1 MENKIYDLIIIG
13 AGPAGMTASIYAS
26 RYGINHLIIGNIIGG
41 MASEAT
47 VIENWPGENKIS
59 GFELSKKIQESVR
72 NSGEEIMVDTVNGI
86 EKTGDFYK
94 IKTDLNG
101 EFSAKN
107 ILFASGT
114 VRRKLGIPRE
124 NEFAGKGVCYCVTCD
139 GPLYKGKTVAVA
151 GGGNSAVSAA
161 IYLGNICPKVYL
173 IVMAPELQCSNDLK
187 KQIQL
192 MSNIEILYKNSI
204 KELKGEA
211 SLKSIVLK
219 DNKVL
224 DISGLFIEIG
234 GTPAKDLAEKLGVA
248 LDKNGHIDIKK
259 NQSTS
264 IPGIWAAGD
273 ISNGSNG
280 LRQIVTSAAE
290 GAIAA
295 NSIYSYLKKI
305 DLK

>member
-1 MENKIYDLIIIG
+1 MEEKIHDLLIIG

-26 RYGINHLIIGNIIGG
+26 RYGIDHLIIGNAVGG

-47 VIENWPGENKIS
+47 IIENWPGENKIS

-72 NSGEEIMVDTVNGI
+72 NSGGEIVIDTVNGI
-86 EKTGDFYK
+86 EKNGDFYK
-94 IKTDLNG
+94 ITTDLNDI
-101 EFSAKN
+101 FLARN

-114 VRRKLGIPRE
+114 VRRKLGIPGE
-124 NEFAGKGVCYCVTCD
+124 KEFLGKGVCYCVTCD
-139 GPLYKGKTVAVA
+139 GPLYKGKTVAVV
-151 GGGNSAVSAA
+151 GGGNAAVSAA
-161 IYLGNICPKVYL
+161 IYLANICPKIYL

-187 KQIQL
+187 KQIESISQ
-192 MSNIEILYKNSI
+192 IEIFYNNSI
-204 KELKGEA
+204 KELKGGNNLE
-211 SLKSIVLK
+211 SIVLK
-219 DNKVL
+219 DGKNL
-224 DISGLFIEIG
+224 DVKGIFIEIG
-234 GTPAKDLAEKLGVA
+234 GVPAKDLAEKLGVA

-259 NQSTS
+259 DQSTN

-305 DLK
+305 DLE